1 MYCHTYVNQFS
12 CIFNEL
18 QLWSHISSDHPT
30 FLKNVANL
38 SKVNL
43 PKATM
48 ETLDEINKVFSKL
61 YNDIINLKKVVN
73 NNPTQHRQHILAVKK
88 IMDEFLR
95 HDTFVLNFY
104 PQLLRFGKENSAWQ
118 ELVKHIISEQEFML
132 ELITDLRQQIR

>member
-18 QLWSHISSDHPT
+18 QLWSHISSDHPI

-38 SKVNL
+38 TKVNL
-43 PKATM
+43 PKAT
-48 ETLDEINKVFSKL
+48 ESTLDEINKMFLKL
-61 YNDIINLKKVVN
+61 YNETVYLKKIVASN
-73 NNPTQHRQHILAVKK
+73 ATQYRKHILAVKK
-88 IMDEFLR
+88 IMDEFLH
-95 HDTFVLNFY
+95 HDTFVLSFY
-104 PQLLRFGKENSAWQ
+104 PQLLKFGKENSAWQ